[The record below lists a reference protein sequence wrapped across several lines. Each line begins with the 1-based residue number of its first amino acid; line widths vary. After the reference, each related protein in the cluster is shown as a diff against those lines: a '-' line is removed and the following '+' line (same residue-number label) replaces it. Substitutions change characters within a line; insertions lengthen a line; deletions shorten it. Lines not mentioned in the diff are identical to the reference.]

1 MGGFFHYYSICVC
14 VLWLKIAFWL
24 MSSGGK
30 VNLEINEFKSVY
42 SCVEF
47 AK

>member
-1 MGGFFHYYSICVC
+1 MVSLITIVFVCVC
-14 VLWLKIAFWL
+14 IIAKDSIL
-24 MSSGGK
+24 ANILGGK

-42 SCVEF
+42 SCVKF